1 MVLTAETYRRIVAED
16 PNGTWELVD
25 GRLREKPGMSFQHHD
40 VCAYLSHDLIRQLNR
55 AEFRVHI
62 GGTRLERTERN
73 YVVPDIA
80 VIPASLFVPLMKG
93 REYVLDFFAEPL
105 PLVVEVW
112 SPSTGSY
119 DVDEKIPQYKA
130 RGDKEIWRIHPYER
144 TLTIW
149 RLQSGGTFVESFHR
163 DESVSP
169 AFSPNVVI
177 DLAALFI

>member
-40 VCAYLSHDLIRQLNR
+40 VCAYLSHDLIRQIDR
-55 AEFRVHI
+55 AQFRVHI
-62 GGTRLERTERN
+62 GGTRLERNERN
-73 YVVPDIA
+73 YFVPDIA
-80 VIPASLFVPLMKG
+80 VIPAALFEPLMKG
-93 REYVLDFFAEPL
+93 RPYALDFFGEPL

-130 RGDKEIWRIHPYER
+130 RGDKEIWRIHPYEQ

-149 RLQSGGTFVESFHR
+149 RRRPDGTYVESFHKN
-163 DESVSP
+163 ETVSP
-169 AFSPNVVI
+169 AFLPDVAI
-177 DLAALFI
+177 DLGGLFI